1 EDGIEPVRGGFV
13 RTHETEIP
21 GLGIEAYHLA
31 QMGAH
36 EAGRLGDGFAWS
48 MDIDGEALPVRQD
61 EVLLQHSAI
70 GMRQRSHALV
80 TVGSKRSEFRQEA
93 TVAIEQLLRSITAQP
108 VFEDLA
114 VGGITP
120 RVGYRDL
127 VRSPEVLDLLPVDF
141 LRSGPAFRAAQDN
154 HGPARPLAGPV
165 FSAGLQLYLADTVHR
180 PVQGISHG
188 PVHRNR
194 VLTLDEQRFVA

>member
-1 EDGIEPVRGGFV
+1 
-13 RTHETEIP
+13 
-21 GLGIEAYHLA
+21 
-31 QMGAH
+31 
-36 EAGRLGDGFAWS
+36 
-48 MDIDGEALPVRQD
+48 
-61 EVLLQHSAI
+61 
-70 GMRQRSHALV
+70 
-80 TVGSKRSEFRQEA
+80 
-93 TVAIEQLLRSITAQP
+93 
-108 VFEDLA
+108 DLA

-194 VLTLDEQRFVA
+194 VLTRDEQRFVAVAPEEVPEFRVRHPRQQGRVRDLVTVEVE